1 MVSLDLIKTINDD
14 DDVPDYSE
22 DSDEGEGEEEFQPK
36 KKKLKLRRD
45 VNEDFEFFGSTA
57 EYNENA
63 WDDLSRFVKKKSTSA
78 VQEKIVNARDK
89 MRQES
94 KKAKSI
100 KVAGSESESN
110 ESSDG
115 GSDEDAE
122 DGSDGDDD
130 VDSDMVLSDDEL
142 KQDKIK
148 FKEKAIGKKKKK
160 KLRKLGVE
168 EAPSHIEFEDQS
180 ATYQELTFQEMN
192 LSRPMLKALTAM
204 NFNHPTPIQ
213 CATVPPALAGRD
225 ICGCAPTGTG
235 KTAAYM
241 LPTLERLIYRPSGT
255 SPVTRV
261 LVLVPTRE
269 LGVQVYQVTKQL
281 AQFTRIDVGLSVGG
295 LDLKAQ
301 EASLRRCPDVVI
313 ATPGRLIDH
322 LKNTPSFSL
331 DNVEV
336 LILDEADRMLDEYFQ
351 EQMTEII
358 KQCARTR
365 QTLLF
370 SATMTEEVN
379 ALAAVSLT
387 KPVKVF
393 VNDNKT
399 VAENLRQEF
408 VKIRKDKEGDREAIL
423 AALVCRTFSDH
434 CMVFVQTKKQA
445 HRLYILLGL
454 LGIKS
459 AELHGDLSQPQ
470 RLESLRKFKDE
481 EADVLV
487 ATDVAARGLDIKGVK
502 TVINFLLPATMEHYI
517 HRVGRTARAGRSG
530 VSISLSGESE
540 RLLVKEIVKSVKH
553 PVRLR
558 TIPVDIIEKYKKK
571 VGALEEKVQ
580 GIIQEEWEEKAL
592 RRAEMQMSKTEK
604 IMKGEV
610 DEKRS
615 WFQSVKERR
624 QEKERLR
631 LETIPKFQKGNN
643 QEDENGK
650 KPAKKGRAQRR
661 KKKGE
666 SDPDERIQ
674 KEMQKVALYQARL
687 AKRNRKPKKMNRI
700 FEGNPKMPNKEGS
713 QPSKKSK
720 KKSMFDADLTDVSRK
735 SVKKLRYETT
745 KHRNEKKFGKKDAS
759 KSRGKPGKKK

>member
-1 MVSLDLIKTINDD
+1 MVSLDLIKTINEG
-14 DDVPDYSE
+14 DDVPDYS
-22 DSDEGEGEEEFQPK
+22 DNSDEGEQEEDFQPK
-36 KKKLKLRRD
+36 KKKLKVRKD
-45 VNEDFEFFGSTA
+45 VNEEFEFGGSVVGDVKET
-57 EYNENA
+57 
-63 WDDLSRFVKKKSTSA
+63 WDDLSRFVKKKSTSG
-78 VQEKIVNARDK
+78 VQEKIKNAREK
-89 MRQES
+89 M
-94 KKAKSI
+94 KKKPQSDEITAVEVSD
-100 KVAGSESESN
+100 SESEK
-110 ESSDG
+110 EGD
-115 GSDEDAE
+115 
-122 DGSDGDDD
+122 DGSEDDPLDSGDPDEE
-130 VDSDMVLSDDEL
+130 SDMSLSDDDL

-148 FKEKAIGKKKKK
+148 FKEKAVGKKKKK
-160 KLRKLGVE
+160 KLKKLGLE
-168 EAPSHIEFEDQS
+168 EVPESIEFEDQS
-180 ATYQELTFQEMN
+180 VYQELSFQEMN
-192 LSRPMLKALTAM
+192 LSRPMLKALNAM

-213 CATVPPALAGRD
+213 CATIPPALAGRD

-281 AQFTRIDVGLSVGG
+281 GQFTRIDVGLSVGG

-379 ALAAVSLT
+379 ALAAVSLSR
-387 KPVKVF
+387 PVKVF

-408 VKIRKDKEGDREAIL
+408 VKIRKDREGDREAIL
-423 AALVCRTFSDH
+423 AALMCRTFSDH
-434 CMVFVQTKKQA
+434 AMVFVQTKKQA

-454 LGIKS
+454 LGLKS

-487 ATDVAARGLDIKGVK
+487 ATDVAARGLDINGVK
-502 TVINFLLPATMEHYI
+502 TVVNFLLPATMEHYI

-540 RLLVKEIVKSVKH
+540 RPLVKEIVKSVKH

-558 TIPVDIIEKYKKK
+558 TVPMDIIEKYKKK
-571 VGALEEKVQ
+571 LANLEEKIQ
-580 GIIQEEWEEKAL
+580 GILQEEWEEKAL
-592 RRAEMQMSKTEK
+592 RKAEMQMAKTEK

-615 WFQSVKERR
+615 WFQSGKERR
-624 QEKERLR
+624 EEKDRLR
-631 LETIPKFQKGNN
+631 LEAIPKFKKGS
-643 QEDENGK
+643 GK
-650 KPAKKGRAQRR
+650 EEEGEGKPAKKGRAQRR

-666 SDPDERIQ
+666 SDPEERMQ
-674 KEMQKVALYQARL
+674 REMQKVALYQARL
-687 AKRNRKPKKMNRI
+687 AKRSRKPKKMNTVYDA
-700 FEGNPKMPNKEGS
+700 E
-713 QPSKKSK
+713 PSKAASKGTSKNK
-720 KKSMFDADLTDVSRK
+720 KKSMFDSDLTDVSRK
-735 SVKKLRYETT
+735 SVKKLRYETK
-745 KHRNEKKFGKKDAS
+745 KHQNEIKYGKKTAT
-759 KSRGKPGKKK
+759 KTGRPLKKKQK